1 MRQSSLKLLSS
12 LSRDD
17 IFRHLL
23 SQTDSTNARQIV
35 STTYWRVCF
44 YVIAMAIRLVHQSE
58 IVFLVCVISERLCWS
73 LDSAE
78 LAEYLPALLKL
89 CEWIT
94 LNSADLSQAEK
105 STLFNFCQMPIDR
118 ITTTSKGKQ
127 DLLLNLM
134 K

>member
-58 IVFLVCVISERLCWS
+58 IVFFCVR
-73 LDSAE
+73 DFGKT
-78 LAEYLPALLKL
+78 LL
-89 CEWIT
+89 E
-94 LNSADLSQAEK
+94 
-105 STLFNFCQMPIDR
+105 FR
-118 ITTTSKGKQ
+118 
-127 DLLLNLM
+127 
-134 K
+134 